1 MLQSIREL
9 LLPAAQGRVVL
20 LINHV
25 LSREPAAMRRLQP
38 HAGRH
43 LRVELIGAP
52 GWLPTPPPMSVVLSP
67 AGLLELAA
75 PTTVAEP
82 DLKLRVSMPA
92 PAQWLD
98 MAGGLVPAPA
108 VRIDGAADLAAEMH
122 WLVEHLRWDIEAD
135 LSQAIGALPAR
146 VVMGVGRAGAGAL
159 RRVFAGAAPQPDGA
173 AR

>member
-1 MLQSIREL
+1 MLHTVREF
-9 LLPAAQGRVVL
+9 LLPAVQARVLL

-25 LSREPAAMRRLQP
+25 LSREPAAIQRLQP

-43 LRVELIGAP
+43 LRVELTDAP
-52 GWLPTPPPMSVVLSP
+52 GWLPTPPPMNVAISP
-67 AGLLELAA
+67 AGLFELHT
-75 PTTVAEP
+75 PSTTPEP
-82 DLKLRVSMPA
+82 DLSLRLSMPT
-92 PAQWLD
+92 PSQWLD
-98 MAGGLVPAPA
+98 MAGGQATSPA
-108 VRIDGAADLAAEMH
+108 VRIDGAADLAAAMH
-122 WLVEHLRWDIEAD
+122 WLVDHLRWDIEGD